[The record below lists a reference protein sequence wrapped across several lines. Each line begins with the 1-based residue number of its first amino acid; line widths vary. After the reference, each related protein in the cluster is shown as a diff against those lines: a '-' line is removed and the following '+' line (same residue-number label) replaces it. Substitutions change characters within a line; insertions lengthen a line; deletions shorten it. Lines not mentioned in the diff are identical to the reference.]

1 MVGLNMIENK
11 YNFFDI
17 LDTYNNTVKD
27 DDVMLYYPKNNYIA
41 NY

>member
-17 LDTYNNTVKD
+17 LDTYNNTVSKRI
-27 DDVMLYYPKNNYIA
+27 KNKKFSNKRW
-41 NY
+41 